1 MKVIGKD
8 MNKLKEAANK
18 EKLKMK
24 NESKMV
30 ALTEEKNRF
39 KEENIAYFHSFL
51 AFLEVFW

>member
-39 KEENIAYFHSFL
+39 KEENIAL
-51 AFLEVFW
+51 